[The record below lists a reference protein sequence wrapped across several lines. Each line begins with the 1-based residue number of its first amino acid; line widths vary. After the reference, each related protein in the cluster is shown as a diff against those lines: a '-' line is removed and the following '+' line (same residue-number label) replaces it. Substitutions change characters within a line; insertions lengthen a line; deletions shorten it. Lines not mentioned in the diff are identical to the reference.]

1 MFVIDCIKN
10 RRSVRQYGDCSIDL
24 RKINTIVES
33 AIWAPSGKNC
43 QPWKFKIITNKSII
57 EEISNLSASSKW
69 IKKASCLI
77 IVFLDKKCSYHYLK
91 DVQSCGAAIQN
102 ILLAAYEMSVG
113 SCWVGDLLEKAD
125 VINKLFELDE
135 YLELMGVVSLGY
147 ARGNPIAVGR
157 KNINDFLI

>member
-1 MFVIDCIKN
+1 M
-10 RRSVRQYGDCSIDL
+10 
-24 RKINTIVES
+24 
-33 AIWAPSGKNC
+33 
-43 QPWKFKIITNKSII
+43 
-57 EEISNLSASSKW
+57 
-69 IKKASCLI
+69 
-77 IVFLDKKCSYHYLK
+77 K

-113 SCWVGDLLEKAD
+113 SCWIGDLLEKAD

-147 ARGNPIAVGR
+147 ARSNPIAVGR